1 MLKERRMEGLKEV
14 WIESKK
20 DLESNSKFLKYKA
33 IL

>member
-1 MLKERRMEGLKEV
+1 MLKKRMEGLKEV

-20 DLESNSKFLKYKA
+20 DMEHNSEFLKYKA